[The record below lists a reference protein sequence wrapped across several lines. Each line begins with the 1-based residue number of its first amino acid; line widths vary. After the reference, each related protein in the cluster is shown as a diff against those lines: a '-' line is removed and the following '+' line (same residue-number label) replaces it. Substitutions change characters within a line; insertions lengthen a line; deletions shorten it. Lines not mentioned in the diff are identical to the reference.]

1 MSRTQISVL
10 DHRGLHNTE
19 ERARKQEA
27 LQAYRDLSTVF
38 LIVTRGLI
46 PAKVVQTQTCLL
58 RAMNQKATSLYVIN
72 AEVGVAYE
80 DGINAI
86 LSDEVFT
93 SHDWKYVLTMEED
106 NMPPPDGLLKLY
118 EAIGKGFDVVGGLY
132 WGKGEAG
139 QPMVY
144 GDPNEHPRNY
154 RPIFPTPNSLVECNG
169 LGMGFTLFDMKI
181 FRDHRFERPFFKTQA
196 ERVGDGG
203 FAQSTQDL
211 YFFEKAA
218 RLGYRF
224 AVDTTCL
231 VGHYDFKSDIV
242 W

>member
-1 MSRTQISVL
+1 MPKTEISVL

-27 LQAYRDLSTVF
+27 LQAFRNLSTVF

-46 PAKVVQTQTCLL
+46 PAKVVQAQTCLL
-58 RAMNQKATSLYVIN
+58 RPMNQRVTSCYVIN
-72 AEVGVAYE
+72 AEVGAAYE
-80 DGINAI
+80 DGITAI
-86 LSDEVFT
+86 LNDEAFT

-118 EAIGKGFDVVGGLY
+118 ESIAKGYDVVGGLY
-132 WGKGEAG
+132 WGKGEHG

-154 RPIFPTPNSLVECNG
+154 RPIYPPPNSLVECNG
-169 LGMGFTLFDMKI
+169 LGMGFTLFSMDI
-181 FRDHRFERPFFKTQA
+181 FKNPKWERPFFKTQA
-196 ERVGDGG
+196 ERVGKDS

-211 YFFEKAA
+211 YFFTKAA
-218 RLGYRF
+218 QLGYRF
-224 AVDTTCL
+224 AVDTSVL
-231 VGHYDFKSDIV
+231 VGHYDYNSQIV